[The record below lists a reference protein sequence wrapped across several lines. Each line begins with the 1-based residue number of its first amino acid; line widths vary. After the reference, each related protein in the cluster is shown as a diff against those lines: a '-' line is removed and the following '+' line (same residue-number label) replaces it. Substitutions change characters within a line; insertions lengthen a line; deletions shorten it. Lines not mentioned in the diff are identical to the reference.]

1 MPFAARIG
9 DEQTCLQANPNG
21 SPHKGGQILPAGI
34 PNVFIGGKDKPAATI
49 DSPCLCVSPAP
60 NSIKTGS
67 SNVFINQKKAARQ
80 GDKTAHNGMITGGC
94 PNVHIGG

>member
-21 SPHKGGQILPAGI
+21 SP
-34 PNVFIGGKDKPAATI
+34 DKPAATI